1 MLLGE
6 PQWFHYSKNTNIQ
19 TKVKYE
25 NKRKYIRAQE
35 RKFKMVYIWFKKS
48 EQLKMQR
55 NGVEQPDSKIVET
68 AEKYYANKLT
78 GWQLL

>member
-1 MLLGE
+1 
-6 PQWFHYSKNTNIQ
+6 
-19 TKVKYE
+19 
-25 NKRKYIRAQE
+25 
-35 RKFKMVYIWFKKS
+35 MVYIWFKKS